1 MTAHWRVAPPLAR
14 GTARGR
20 FAAGFAGGFVFE
32 HRTQPLLSHAAFVH
46 RVVKHVG
53 LAVAIVLISLFAGAL
68 GYRACEGWTWT
79 DATLN
84 AAMILGGMGPV
95 DHVESEAGKVF
106 ATVYALYSG
115 LMVIALIAVVLL
127 PFMHR
132 LMHRF
137 HLELDAPE
145 ESPREPGR

>member
-1 MTAHWRVAPPLAR
+1 M
-14 GTARGR
+14 
-20 FAAGFAGGFVFE
+20 FE
-32 HRTQPLLSHAAFVH
+32 HRSEPILSTEAFIR
-46 RVVKHVG
+46 RVFKHLG
-53 LAVAIVLISLFAGAL
+53 LALVIVLASLLAGAI
-68 GYRACEGWTWT
+68 GYRACEHWSWT

-95 DHVESEAGKVF
+95 NELRSEAGKVF

-115 LMVIALIAVVLL
+115 LVVIALIGVLLL

-137 HLELDAPE
+137 HLEFDATD
-145 ESPREPGR
+145 EPVRRGGSA

>member
-1 MTAHWRVAPPLAR
+1 M
-14 GTARGR
+14 
-20 FAAGFAGGFVFE
+20 FE
-32 HRTQPLLSHAAFVH
+32 HRSEPILSRAAFAR
-46 RVVKHVG
+46 RVFKHFG
-53 LAVAIVLISLFAGAL
+53 LAMLIVLASLLAGAV
-68 GYRACEGWTWT
+68 GYRACEHWPWT

-95 DHVESEAGKVF
+95 DQVRSEGGKIF

-115 LMVIALIAVVLL
+115 LVVIALIGVVLL

-137 HLELDAPE
+137 HLELDAPDE
-145 ESPREPGR
+145 TTEGRGTRPE

>member
-1 MTAHWRVAPPLAR
+1 M
-14 GTARGR
+14 
-20 FAAGFAGGFVFE
+20 FE
-32 HRTQPLLSHAAFVH
+32 HRTEPLLPRSAFVR
-46 RVVKHVG
+46 RVFKHAG
-53 LAVAIVLISLFAGAL
+53 LAAAIVLVSLLAGSV
-68 GYRACEGWTWT
+68 GYRACEHWTWI

-95 DHVESEAGKVF
+95 DAVRSSGGKIF

-115 LMVIALIAVVLL
+115 LVVIALIGVVLL

-137 HLELDAPE
+137 HLELD
-145 ESPREPGR
+145 EPDEPAGGDGTPPAMGKQ

>member
-1 MTAHWRVAPPLAR
+1 M
-14 GTARGR
+14 
-20 FAAGFAGGFVFE
+20 FE
-32 HRTQPLLSHAAFVH
+32 HRTEPILPKPAFIR
-46 RVVKHVG
+46 RVLMHLG
-53 LAVAIVLISLFAGAL
+53 LAVAIVLASLFVGAV
-68 GYRACEGWTWT
+68 GYRMCEQWNWT

-95 DHVESEAGKVF
+95 DAVRSEGGKIF

-115 LMVIALIAVVLL
+115 LVVIALIGVVLL

-137 HLELDAPE
+137 HLELDAPDE
-145 ESPREPGR
+145 PPGRGRTPPDERSHEAPRRR

>member
-1 MTAHWRVAPPLAR
+1 V
-14 GTARGR
+14 
-20 FAAGFAGGFVFE
+20 
-32 HRTQPLLSHAAFVH
+32 
-46 RVVKHVG
+46 
-53 LAVAIVLISLFAGAL
+53 
-68 GYRACEGWTWT
+68 CERWSWT

-95 DHVESEAGKVF
+95 DAVRSEGGKVF

-115 LMVIALIAVVLL
+115 LVVIALIGVLLL

-137 HLELDAPE
+137 HLEQDG
-145 ESPREPGR
+145 PGG